1 MVCIA
6 SFLVAIAVPCFP
18 ISPALSSTRPPS
30 SSLALLPLT
39 PGDLA
44 QARQVFERA
53 TAVPFKHV
61 DDLASVWCEWAEMEL
76 RNKYVFPQPHHHAHH
91 VPPSPSLT
99 FAFETL
105 ALCPILPSRHR
116 QYKKALYRLQTA
128 TTIPPRTAA
137 HADLKEHELPAQL
150 RVHRSLKLWSLYAD
164 LEESLGTF
172 ETARAVYTRM
182 LELRVAT
189 PQLVIN
195 FAAFLEEKNFF
206 EDAFAV
212 DHPLPICPTLPLL
225 FTPSLHSPPLFSSGP
240 TVFRAHGRRTS
251 GVLRYSNGL
260 SSSSSG
266 TSISPSSST
275 AT

>member
-1 MVCIA
+1 M
-6 SFLVAIAVPCFP
+6 
-18 ISPALSSTRPPS
+18 
-30 SSLALLPLT
+30 
-39 PGDLA
+39 
-44 QARQVFERA
+44 
-53 TAVPFKHV
+53 
-61 DDLASVWCEWAEMEL
+61 
-76 RNKYVFPQPHHHAHH
+76 
-91 VPPSPSLT
+91 PPSPSPTL
-99 FAFETL
+99 AFET
-105 ALCPILPSRHR
+105 LCPILPSHHR

-195 FAAFLEEKNFF
+195 FAAFLEEKNYF

-212 DHPLPICPTLPLL
+212 DHHYLSYRTFSLL
-225 FTPSLHSPPLFSSGP
+225 FTLSLLLPFGP
-240 TVFRAHGRRTS
+240 AVSRAHCRRMS
-251 GVLRYSNGL
+251 G
-260 SSSSSG
+260 
-266 TSISPSSST
+266 
-275 AT
+275 A